1 MKSLQKTLA
10 AVLLVGVFG
19 LSSCS
24 TEPPAG
30 PVIGLGNVA
39 VTKYVAIGDN
49 YTAGY
54 QSNSLY
60 GSGQYYS
67 FPRLVSVQLQLAGV
81 PASSFEQPLYGDPGT
96 ADPLTGKASRYEIIS
111 LVGPVIGPR
120 GLTAGAPQNSALNRQ
135 YDNLG
140 IPGAVIVDLLD
151 TTSFATKALPPPQR
165 NNPSFQLVLRS
176 RTFGAKLLSQ
186 AQALKPDLVTFWLG
200 TMDVFGYAVSGGASP
215 SSPTP
220 VGFFAPLYN
229 QAVDSLLVALPQ
241 AKILVGNVADF
252 GVLPF
257 FTTLGPKIR
266 GLIPAGVTLRFQ
278 KHGETGVATG
288 SSNLTEAT
296 PPLICLTGSSYA
308 PLLGLAT
315 GKWYTNNRYP
325 ALPAG
330 IDTTKPFGFH
340 PQNPWPDALVLDV
353 DEQATAATTIAGFND
368 VISAKVAGNARIAL
382 VDFNRF
388 WKDVNASGLVVGGQK
403 LTTAYITGGIFSLDG
418 FNPSSRGYAVVA
430 NQFIKAMNQKWGM
443 SVPYVDPSAIPG
455 IPAPVSKAGDS
466 GIPQIPHE
474 AFKSFINLFGSDR

>member
-1 MKSLQKTLA
+1 MKSLQIILA
-10 AVLLVGVFG
+10 AALLVGMFLV
-19 LSSCS
+19 SSCS
-24 TEPPAG
+24 TEPPSG
-30 PVIGLGNVA
+30 PLLGLGNA
-39 VTKYVAIGDN
+39 SVTKYVAIGDN

-67 FPRLVSVQLQLAGV
+67 YPRLLAVQLQLAGAPV
-81 PASSFEQPLYGDPGT
+81 SSFEQPLYGDPGP

-120 GLTAGAPQNSALNRQ
+120 GLTAGAPQNSGLARP

-140 IPGAVIVDLLD
+140 IPGAVVVDLLD
-151 TTSFATKALPPPQR
+151 TTSFATKGLPPPQR
-165 NNPSFQLVLRS
+165 NNPYFQLVLRS
-176 RTFGAKLLSQ
+176 KTFGAKILSQ
-186 AQALKPDLVTFWLG
+186 AQAQKPDLVTFWLG

-220 VGFFAPLYN
+220 AAFFTPLYS
-229 QAVDSLLVALPQ
+229 QAIDSLLAALPQ
-241 AKILVGNVADF
+241 AKILVGNVADV

-288 SSNLTEAT
+288 SSNLTEAN
-296 PPLICLTGSSYA
+296 PPFICLTGSAYA
-308 PLLGLAT
+308 PLLGQAT

-325 ALPAG
+325 ALPPG

-353 DEQATAATTIAGFND
+353 DEQATAATSIAAFNNA
-368 VISAKVAGNARIAL
+368 ISAKVAGNARIAL
-382 VDFNRF
+382 VDFNSF
-388 WKDVNASGLVVGGQK
+388 WRDVKASGLLVGGQK
-403 LTTAYITGGIFSLDG
+403 LTTDYISGGIFSLDG
-418 FNPSSRGYAVVA
+418 FNPSSRGYGVVA
-430 NQFIKAMNQKWGM
+430 NQFIKAMNSNWGM

-455 IPAPVSKAGDS
+455 IPAPVSKAGDN
-466 GIPQIPHE
+466 GIPQIPYE
-474 AFKSFINLFGSDR
+474 AFKSFVNLFGSDR